1 MWWLMYLLKLLEA
14 INLDFSVIHI
24 YENEFV
30 MKMNDRNKLMRG
42 MLSLLRQTC
51 LSSKTGISP
60 LEDEDHIFWGIF
72 Y

>member
-14 INLDFSVIHI
+14 IHLDFAVIQI

-30 MKMNDRNKLMRG
+30 IKMNDRNKLMKG

-51 LSSKTGISP
+51 LSSKTRISP
-60 LEDEDHIFWGIF
+60 SRG
-72 Y
+72 

>member
-14 INLDFSVIHI
+14 IHLDFAVIQI

-30 MKMNDRNKLMRG
+30 IKMNDRNKLTKG

-51 LSSKTGISP
+51 LSSKTRISP
-60 LEDEDHIFWGIF
+60 SRG
-72 Y
+72 